1 MSNAAT
7 DPAEAED
14 GGKSGGIVKP
24 LVFGVVL
31 AVLGA
36 GAGYFAAVSGLVG
49 GSGDSEAS
57 GSDDDGV
64 PVTTFVEID
73 PMIVSILRPTGVS
86 QLRLRISLEV
96 KEGAA
101 DEVRVLMPRILD
113 ALNSYLRAV
122 DTVDLGSGAT
132 LVKLRAQMLRRVQIV
147 AGYEAVKDLLIQEFV
162 VN

>member
-1 MSNAAT
+1 MTNAAT

-31 AVLGA
+31 AALGA
-36 GAGYFAAVSGLVG
+36 GGGYFAAVSGIVG
-49 GSGDSEAS
+49 GSGDSGAS
-57 GSDDDGV
+57 ASDDGGA
-64 PVTTFVEID
+64 PVTTFVDID

-101 DEVRVLMPRILD
+101 GDVRALMPRILD

-122 DTVDLGSGAT
+122 DAVDLGSGAT
-132 LVKLRAQMLRRVQIV
+132 LVRLRAQMLRRVQIV
-147 AGYEAVKDLLIQEFV
+147 AGDEAVKDLLIQEFV